1 MGIDCDFL
9 VNLSVQ
15 CLVPKRRRRRSS
27 RESQSSGKVSTTS
40 TIVSTNS
47 NRYAIVILLLL
58 SFIFTLR
65 LQTRSSVE
73 PDYKAQLEVEE
84 QRIRVVRSRYSELTS
99 RVRQSALFPR
109 HSNHT
114 FPSSTSYYQRQKNL
128 TSILQK
134 TKPRH
139 TSPLPPRS

>member
-1 MGIDCDFL
+1 MPRAQAQAQAILERISVVRQSINDLNDRLYQLEQVCDSYSL
-9 VNLSVQ
+9 
-15 CLVPKRRRRRSS
+15 
-27 RESQSSGKVSTTS
+27 
-40 TIVSTNS
+40 
-47 NRYAIVILLLL
+47 A
-58 SFIFTLR
+58 SFIHFTLR

-99 RVRQSALFPR
+99 KVRQSALFPR